1 MNRQIKEL
9 ETKLSKMEAAF
20 RKVKPGPNLAEE
32 YRMMK
37 RQIVGSDSQ
46 KIGYKSNIIELDVT

>member
-20 RKVKPGPNLAEE
+20 KKVKPGPNLAEE
-32 YRMMK
+32 YRRMK
-37 RQIVGSDSQ
+37 SQIVGSDSQ
-46 KIGYKSNIIELDVT
+46 KIGYKSKIIELDVT